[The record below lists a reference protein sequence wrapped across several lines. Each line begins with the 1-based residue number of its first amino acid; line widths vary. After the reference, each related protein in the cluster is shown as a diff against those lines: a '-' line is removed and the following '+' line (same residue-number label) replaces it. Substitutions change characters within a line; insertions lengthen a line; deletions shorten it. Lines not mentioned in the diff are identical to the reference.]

1 MPCPGE
7 AESKTTARLASNY
20 VVLPGFQPGGRRD
33 DMLAEGLS
41 FRQRQHLDGPA
52 PDRHNRFVRFVILL
66 SAALSLLPMPLA
78 GQTPTHTVTYTNGL
92 VTVHAKN
99 APLAEV
105 FATLSQ
111 QGIVEVIGSN
121 RLTGQV
127 TIDIEAQRVVA
138 AVPAL
143 LADYN
148 FVVTT
153 PPPPNGKTFGVVR
166 VRVHSRRDGTAPSA
180 SLTGPIAIAE
190 LDALRIAEEA
200 AEEPDP
206 DEEPDPEEEAERRE
220 EEADRVAE
228 LTEHER
234 LGAFAATV
242 PIANLAELLDEE
254 NALVRTR
261 ALTELNGRNS
271 PQAIAFLL
279 KGLDDEETTVRYHVV
294 DLLGRRSDAASL
306 KQLGEALVRGEESAV
321 RYGAFM
327 ALAMRADPA
336 SVSSV
341 EAVANDRDPTIR
353 TAAATFLREMTRRR
367 R

>member
-1 MPCPGE
+1 MTCSQKDLRFASASALTDPGE
-7 AESKTTARLASNY
+7 T
-20 VVLPGFQPGGRRD
+20 P
-33 DMLAEGLS
+33 
-41 FRQRQHLDGPA
+41 
-52 PDRHNRFVRFVILL
+52 HNRFVRFVILF
-66 SAALSLLPMPLA
+66 AAAFSVLPMAAA
-78 GQTPTHTVTYTNGL
+78 GQTPTHTVTFTGGL
-92 VTVHAKN
+92 LTVHAKN

-153 PPPPNGKTFGVVR
+153 PPPRNGNTVGVVR

-180 SLTGPIAIAE
+180 SVTGPIAIAE

-220 EEADRVAE
+220 EEAERLAE
-228 LTEHER
+228 VTEHER

-271 PQAIAFLL
+271 PQAIEFLL
-279 KGLDDEETTVRYHVV
+279 KALDDDETVVRYHVV

-306 KQLGEALVRGEESAV
+306 KQLGEALVHGEESAV
-321 RYGAFM
+321 RYGALM

-336 SVSSV
+336 SVPSV

-353 TAAATFLREMTRRR
+353 TAAATFLREMNRRR